1 VGVIVFHA
9 IAHSSGSGR
18 HEEGLSMPH
27 AAAAAP
33 AESLRVTKKL
43 SPTQPGAIKLARR
56 YGDALLCV
64 RYRRDAQ
71 GLHRYTTVELIVEC
85 TPIDARRDER
95 LVTVQIG
102 WNQRNLR
109 AAALARGAA
118 WDPTQRVWR
127 MPQKVAKALGLAV
140 QPTPGT

>member
-1 VGVIVFHA
+1 
-9 IAHSSGSGR
+9 
-18 HEEGLSMPH
+18 MPH
-27 AAAAAP
+27 ASTAT
-33 AESLRVTKKL
+33 EELRVTKKL
-43 SPTQPGAIKLARR
+43 SPTQPGAIKLSRR

-71 GLHRYTTVELIVEC
+71 GLHRYTTVELIVDC
-85 TPIDARRDER
+85 TPIAPSRDDR
-95 LVTVQIG
+95 MVAVQIG

-127 MPQKVAKALGLAV
+127 MPQKVAQALGLAS
-140 QPTPGT
+140 QPTPRR